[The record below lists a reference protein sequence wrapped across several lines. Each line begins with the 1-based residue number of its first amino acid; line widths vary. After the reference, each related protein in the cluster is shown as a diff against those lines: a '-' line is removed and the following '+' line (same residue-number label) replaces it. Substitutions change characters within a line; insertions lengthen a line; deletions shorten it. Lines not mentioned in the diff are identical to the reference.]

1 MLTTWIVVADEG
13 RARILTPGEPGRD
26 LQEIEVLTDPAAR
39 ADAADLQRD
48 AQGRYFGKGERHQ
61 AHTAEPRTAPLDKEA
76 EQFARLV
83 AEHLCKARREQR
95 FDRLQLVAAP
105 RFLGRLR
112 PLLDACVQA
121 ALVEEI
127 NKDLVNVDLHTLTQR
142 FKPTLGGRAL
152 GA

>member
-39 ADAADLQRD
+39 ADGADLRRD
-48 AQGRYFGKGERHQ
+48 AQGRRSGKGHE
-61 AHTAEPRTAPLDKEA
+61 AHTVVPHTDPLEKEA

-83 AEHLCKARREQR
+83 AEHLCQARRAHR
-95 FDRLQLVAAP
+95 FDRLQLAAAP
-105 RFLGRLR
+105 RFLGKLR
-112 PLLDACVQA
+112 PLLDACVQEV
-121 ALVEEI
+121 LVDEL

-142 FKPTLGGRAL
+142 FRPAAGGRSL

>member
-26 LQEIEVLTDPAAR
+26 LREIEVLTDPAAR
-39 ADAADLQRD
+39 ADGADLRRD
-48 AQGRYFGKGERHQ
+48 AQGRYYGKGERNQ
-61 AHTAEPRTAPLDKEA
+61 AHSVPPRTDPLEKEA
-76 EQFARLV
+76 ELFARLV
-83 AEHLCKARREQR
+83 AEHLCKARRENR

-112 PLLDACVQA
+112 PLLDACVQE
-121 ALVEEI
+121 VVVDEV